1 MTFGRGQ
8 RNGPED
14 VRVRKTN
21 VQQATTSV
29 LQDTASTQRT
39 DMTVDERSSTT
50 QDVMGMNA
58 ERVFNDGLLWR
69 VRDGLR
75 SRTKRGGGAGGR
87 DGKPKKTQRT
97 VSELCPQ
104 RYNKMYWESMG
115 PYHVDHGRRL
125 RLPVPFASVPA
136 LRQ

>member
-75 SRTKRGGGAGGR
+75 SRTKRGGGGQEGATEN
-87 DGKPKKTQRT
+87 PKKHNVR
-97 VSELCPQ
+97 
-104 RYNKMYWESMG
+104 
-115 PYHVDHGRRL
+115 
-125 RLPVPFASVPA
+125 
-136 LRQ
+136 